1 MLIDIS
7 LIVVYFLI
15 VGELGLYLH
24 VTCTIKTI
32 NILCSAYTSFSMLY
46 HPAFFIHWV
55 KE

>member
-15 VGELGLYLH
+15 YELGLNLH
-24 VTCTIKTI
+24 VTCTINTI